1 MPHPLLQLLIPS
13 EPISVAMDTQPAV
26 GEECEDDLPPLE
38 MLSSARAV
46 PERVVVANGNEEV
59 EDVVSNCIAVRCRG
73 SLAR

>member
-1 MPHPLLQLLIPS
+1 MPDPLLQLLIPS

-26 GEECEDDLPPLE
+26 GEECEEDLPPLE

-59 EDVVSNCIAVRCRG
+59 EDVVSNCTAVRCRG